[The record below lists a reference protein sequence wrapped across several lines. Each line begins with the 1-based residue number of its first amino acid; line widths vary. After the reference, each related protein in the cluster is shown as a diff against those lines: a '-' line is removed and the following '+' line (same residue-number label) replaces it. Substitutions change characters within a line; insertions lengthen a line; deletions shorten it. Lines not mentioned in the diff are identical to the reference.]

1 MNEGESSNENNAVQV
16 LLYSDQTFLAEGLA
30 SAFRD
35 RPLFQ
40 LAASCGSI
48 AEAAEIVKDRDIH
61 IGLIELTE
69 EVTVP
74 ALLSIRRASPHCRL
88 VLWIS
93 AISRELAF
101 QAMEL
106 GVRGILR
113 RSTPAERF
121 FTALRTVHEGD
132 LWFEKEMLESFL
144 HGKRVVLT
152 RREGQLVSLLSQG
165 LKNKEIAWTLQISEG
180 TVKVYLSRLFK
191 KLGVADRFELALFG
205 LKNMQSGYA
214 SSVERGTAALAA
226 DGTAAGLMAL
236 HSVLITERGAPLPPD
251 AKPMALH
258 SVLIGKR
265 GPPLP
270 PDANE
275 RRPLGRFTPPLRPH
289 N

>member
-1 MNEGESSNENNAVQV
+1 
-16 LLYSDQTFLAEGLA
+16 
-30 SAFRD
+30 
-35 RPLFQ
+35 
-40 LAASCGSI
+40 
-48 AEAAEIVKDRDIH
+48 
-61 IGLIELTE
+61 
-69 EVTVP
+69 
-74 ALLSIRRASPHCRL
+74 
-88 VLWIS
+88 VLWTS
-93 AISRELAF
+93 TISRELAF

-113 RSTPAERF
+113 RSTPVERF
-121 FTALRTVHEGD
+121 LTALQTVHEGE

-214 SSVERGTAALAA
+214 SSGERGNPSLAA
-226 DGTAAGLMAL
+226 DGTALGLVAL
-236 HSVLITERGAPLPPD
+236 HSVLIEERGARIP
-251 AKPMALH
+251 AGVEA
-258 SVLIGKR
+258 R
-265 GPPLP
+265 PPLHDFAP
-270 PDANE
+270 A
-275 RRPLGRFTPPLRPH
+275 LRPH

>member
-1 MNEGESSNENNAVQV
+1 MDENNAVQV

-30 SAFRD
+30 FAFSS
-35 RPLFQ
+35 RPAFQ
-40 LAASCGSI
+40 LAASSGSI
-48 AEAAEIVKDRDIH
+48 SDVAEIVRDRTVD

-74 ALLSIRRASPHCRL
+74 ALLAIRRANPHCRL
-88 VLWIS
+88 VLWTS
-93 AISRELAF
+93 TISRELAF

-106 GVRGILR
+106 GVRGIMP
-113 RSTPAERF
+113 RSTPIERF
-121 FTALRTVHEGD
+121 FTALQTVHEGE
-132 LWFEKEMLESFL
+132 LWFERDMLESFL

-165 LKNKEIAWTLQISEG
+165 LKNKEVAWTLQISEG

-214 SSVERGTAALAA
+214 SSVERGNAALPS
-226 DGTAAGLMAL
+226 DKTAPGLMAL
-236 HSVLITERGAPLPPD
+236 HSVLIGEREARTLPD
-251 AKPMALH
+251 A
-258 SVLIGKR
+258 
-265 GPPLP
+265 
-270 PDANE
+270 DAT
-275 RRPLGRFTPPLRPH
+275 RPLREFAPAPRH

>member
-1 MNEGESSNENNAVQV
+1 MDENNAVQV

-30 SAFRD
+30 SAFSS
-35 RPLFQ
+35 RPAFQ
-40 LAASCGSI
+40 LAASCNSI
-48 AEAAEIVKDRDIH
+48 SDVSGIARDRTVD

-69 EVTVP
+69 EVTIP
-74 ALLSIRRASPHCRL
+74 ALLAIRRTNPRCRL
-88 VLWIS
+88 VLWTS
-93 AISRELAF
+93 TISRELAF

-106 GVRGILR
+106 GVRGILP
-113 RSTPAERF
+113 RSTPIERF
-121 FTALRTVHEGD
+121 FTALRTVHEGE

-165 LKNKEIAWTLQISEG
+165 LKNKEVAWTLQISEG

-214 SSVERGTAALAA
+214 STVERGNAAVASDPTAS
-226 DGTAAGLMAL
+226 GLMAL
-236 HSVLITERGAPLPPD
+236 HSVLIGERGAPTLPD
-251 AKPMALH
+251 AD
-258 SVLIGKR
+258 G
-265 GPPLP
+265 
-270 PDANE
+270 
-275 RRPLGRFTPPLRPH
+275 RRPLREFAPAPRH

>member
-1 MNEGESSNENNAVQV
+1 MTEGGSLNENNAVEV

-30 SAFRD
+30 SAFSA
-35 RPLFQ
+35 RPEFH
-40 LAASCGSI
+40 LAASCNSI
-48 AEAAEIVKDRDIH
+48 SEAAETVRDLNIH

-69 EVTVP
+69 EVTIP
-74 ALLSIRRASPHCRL
+74 ALLAIRRANPRCRL
-88 VLWIS
+88 VLWTS
-93 AISRELAF
+93 SISRELAF

-113 RSTPAERF
+113 RSTPIDRF
-121 FTALRTVHEGD
+121 LTALQTVHEGE
-132 LWFEKEMLESFL
+132 LWFEREMLESFL

-214 SSVERGTAALAA
+214 SSVERGAAALAA
-226 DGTAAGLMAL
+226 DGTASGLMAL
-236 HSVLITERGAPLPPD
+236 HSVLIGEREAPAPTDAHRPPGRS
-251 AKPMALH
+251 A
-258 SVLIGKR
+258 
-265 GPPLP
+265 PP
-270 PDANE
+270 A
-275 RRPLGRFTPPLRPH
+275 RPH